1 VLYAH
6 SFDAEY
12 TKALVYCHAT
22 SFSSPS
28 QHRAIKVSTHAVLFF
43 GTPHSGAN
51 GVELAQWLGRL
62 SSVHMYTSRAVLKDL
77 GRDSPELESIQQS
90 YLHASDDV
98 KTIFFYEEY
107 RTPIQWWF
115 SEMVSR
121 SKLRIFWPVDR
132 QIDRAAAFGHDTRGA
147 ECRGGC
153 LACGSY

>member
-1 VLYAH
+1 
-6 SFDAEY
+6 
-12 TKALVYCHAT
+12 
-22 SFSSPS
+22 
-28 QHRAIKVSTHAVLFF
+28 VLFF

-121 SKLRIFWPVDR
+121 SKLWIFWPVD
-132 QIDRAAAFGHDTRGA
+132 Q
-147 ECRGGC
+147 
-153 LACGSY
+153 